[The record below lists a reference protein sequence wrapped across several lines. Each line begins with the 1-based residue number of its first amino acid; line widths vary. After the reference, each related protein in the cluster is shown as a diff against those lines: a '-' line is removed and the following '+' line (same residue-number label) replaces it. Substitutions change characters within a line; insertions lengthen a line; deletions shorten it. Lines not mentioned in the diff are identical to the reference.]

1 MDIAS
6 SKYVQLLQ
14 DCRLILHHSL
24 VEKIEKHHK
33 SMFGRGGK
41 IVVTLRSVP
50 AGHPQGPVAA
60 SGFSSLRFVFKN
72 GGEDDVS
79 G

>member
-1 MDIAS
+1 MNI
-6 SKYVQLLQ
+6 QLFQ

-24 VEKIEKHHK
+24 VQRIDKHHK

-41 IVVTLRSVP
+41 IVVTVKAVP
-50 AGHPQGPVAA
+50 LGHPQGPLAA
-60 SGFSSLRFVFKN
+60 SGNNSLRLVFRN

-79 G
+79 NGGK